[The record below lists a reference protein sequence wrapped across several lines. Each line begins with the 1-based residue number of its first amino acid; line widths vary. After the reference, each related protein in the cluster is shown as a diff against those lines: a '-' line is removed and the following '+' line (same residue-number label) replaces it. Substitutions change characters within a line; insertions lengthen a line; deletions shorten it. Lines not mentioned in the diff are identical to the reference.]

1 MAPEVH
7 DSLEAALARLPHRAP
22 FRFITRLVALE
33 PGRTGEA
40 AWSVGGDEDFLE
52 GHFPGDP
59 IVPGVLICEALAQ
72 LAGLVGLHGS
82 GAGDGRLVH
91 TDIRFDGSVRPPA
104 EIVLRAAQIRSLG
117 QLRQFEVTALL
128 GEGVVARGQLTLA
141 VVDQQ

>member
-33 PGRTGEA
+33 PGGAGEA
-40 AWSVGGDEDFLE
+40 VWSVRGGEDFFE
-52 GHFPGDP
+52 GHFPSDP

-72 LAGLVGLHGS
+72 VAGLVGLHGS
-82 GAGDGRLVH
+82 GGGRLVH
-91 TDIRFDGSVRPPA
+91 TDVRFDGSVRPPA

-141 VVDQQ
+141 AVDQQ